1 MPRGRPHLTSNFPM
15 ISRGSSYPEE
25 NDRDIRG
32 AIHGDQTT
40 HRQPFTTASLIIN
53 LKRHFYSAQHIPVAH
68 AGAIQPLLHLQLRAD
83 LHVFMQ
89 LPADVTAQL
98 GAVAGALNR

>member
-32 AIHGDQTT
+32 AIYGTGE
-40 HRQPFTTASLIIN
+40 SVKYL
-53 LKRHFYSAQHIPVAH
+53 
-68 AGAIQPLLHLQLRAD
+68 QPLR
-83 LHVFMQ
+83 
-89 LPADVTAQL
+89 
-98 GAVAGALNR
+98 N

>member
-32 AIHGDQTT
+32 AIHGDRMAAPEST
-40 HRQPFTTASLIIN
+40 LIIQ
-53 LKRHFYSAQHIPVAH
+53 RHIPCRVAIH
-68 AGAIQPLLHLQLRAD
+68 GDRMGAPESTPIIHGDRMTFPEPDSHPGSDQAKSSIYAFH
-83 LHVFMQ
+83 
-89 LPADVTAQL
+89 
-98 GAVAGALNR
+98 

>member
-32 AIHGDQTT
+32 TIYGDRKNMPVRMNAHPTKNVSI
-40 HRQPFTTASLIIN
+40 SL
-53 LKRHFYSAQHIPVAH
+53 
-68 AGAIQPLLHLQLRAD
+68 
-83 LHVFMQ
+83 
-89 LPADVTAQL
+89 
-98 GAVAGALNR
+98 